1 MHGLTSTQGEH
12 IVGWQLQG
20 SLSGRD
26 AGFSEAEMHLTLIL
40 WNKLFCC
47 QLIIVLL
54 GNVFFK

>member
-1 MHGLTSTQGEH
+1 MHGLTSMQGEY